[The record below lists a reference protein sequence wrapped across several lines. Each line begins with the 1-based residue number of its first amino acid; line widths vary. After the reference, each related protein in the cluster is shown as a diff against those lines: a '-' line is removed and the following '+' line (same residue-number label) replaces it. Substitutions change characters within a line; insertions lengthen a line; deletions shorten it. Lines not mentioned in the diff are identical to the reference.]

1 MLTVLLIGCH
11 QSNNPADK
19 TTVNEKIIQIKDF
32 SVNSDS
38 TELNTS
44 AKGTM
49 FVKGTEGVPE
59 HIQIIAQI
67 EIDPQDWGG
76 VVFYV
81 PKKWNIANIISS
93 YPEKKAQAIPADY
106 VASWSTASED
116 YKWQKMVEIGTSHNW
131 RPTGGGTGTVVIDL
145 VPDEKNAIQ
154 QSETFDITVAVG
166 SDDKNGKRIA
176 QPDHISIK
184 IP

>member
-1 MLTVLLIGCH
+1 MKIKIKNILLAIMIIPMLTVLLIGCH

-81 PKKWNIANIISS
+81 PKKWNIANTSAVIPKRKPRP
-93 YPEKKAQAIPADY
+93 YPRTMWHHGLLLLK
-106 VASWSTASED
+106 T
-116 YKWQKMVEIGTSHNW
+116 T
-131 RPTGGGTGTVVIDL
+131 
-145 VPDEKNAIQ
+145 
-154 QSETFDITVAVG
+154 
-166 SDDKNGKRIA
+166 NGKKWWKSEQVIIGDQREAVQELLLLI
-176 QPDHISIK
+176 
-184 IP
+184 